1 MIFAA
6 AVLILRSQ
14 PPPQPARLERFTAEK
29 SLMGTV
35 ARITL
40 YAPDTDRAVA
50 AFRAAFDLLDRLD
63 ARLSDYRP
71 ASELM
76 RLSQR
81 AGEGPVAVSPEL
93 FEVLKLAREIAAET
107 GGAFDPTLGPLTRLW
122 RRARREGRL
131 PDRDALERARSFCG
145 WRKLE
150 LDPAR
155 RTVALATPGMQLDLG
170 GVAKGYAADKA
181 LEALRSMSLSRAL
194 VVIGGE
200 MAIGAPPPGRG
211 GWRIAVGPDETA
223 GRGRRILRLSNCGVS
238 TSGDREQHLDLG
250 GKRYSH
256 VLAAPAGDLL
266 ADAPT
271 VTVVAPSAA
280 LADALATAF
289 HVLGPERSRPVLER
303 QRKVSACWWPAE
315 SARVPLSNP
324 AALQA
329 AAEIR
334 TR

>member
-1 MIFAA
+1 MLALAA
-6 AVLILRSQ
+6 LLTLGAS
-14 PPPQPARLERFTAEK
+14 PPSSEARLERFTAEK

-40 YAPDTDRAVA
+40 YAPDAGRAVK
-50 AFRAAFDLLDRLD
+50 AFRAAFDLLDALD

-76 RLSQR
+76 RLSRR
-81 AGEGPVAVSPEL
+81 AGEGPVAVSSEL
-93 FEVLKLAREIAAET
+93 FEALRLAREIAAET

-131 PDRDALERARSFCG
+131 PDPDALERARSLCG
-145 WRKLE
+145 WGKLE
-150 LDPAR
+150 LDPAS
-155 RTVALATPGMQLDLG
+155 RTVSLAAPGMQLDLG

-181 LEALRSMSLSRAL
+181 LDLLHSMCLSRAL

-200 MAIGAPPPGRG
+200 MAIGAPPPKRD
-211 GWRIAVGPDETA
+211 GWRIGVGPSESA
-223 GRGRRILRLSNCGVS
+223 RRILRLSNCGVS
-238 TSGDREQHLDLG
+238 TSGDREQHLDLH

-256 VLAAPAGDLL
+256 VLERASGQAL

-271 VTVVAPSAA
+271 VTVVAPTAA

-289 HVLGPERSRPVLER
+289 HVLGPSGSRAVVERRPEILVL
-303 QRKVSACWWPAE
+303 WWRPAG
-315 SARVPLSNP
+315 R
-324 AALQA
+324 
-329 AAEIR
+329 R
-334 TR
+334 

>member
-1 MIFAA
+1 VLAVAA
-6 AVLILRSQ
+6 LLTLGAS
-14 PPPQPARLERFTAEK
+14 PPSSEARLERFTAEK

-35 ARITL
+35 ARIAL
-40 YAPDTDRAVA
+40 YAPDADRAVK
-50 AFRAAFDLLDRLD
+50 AFRAAFDLLDALD

-76 RLSQR
+76 RLSRR
-81 AGEGPVAVSPEL
+81 AGEGPAPVSPEL
-93 FEVLKLAREIAAET
+93 FEVLRLAREIAAET

-131 PDRDALERARSFCG
+131 PDPDTLERARRLCG

-150 LDPAR
+150 LDPAS
-155 RTVALATPGMQLDLG
+155 RTVSLATPGMQLDLG

-181 LEALRSMSLSRAL
+181 LELLRSTGLPQTL

-200 MAIGAPPPGRG
+200 MAIGAPPPGRS

-238 TSGDREQHLDLG
+238 TSGDREQHLDLH

-256 VLAAPAGDLL
+256 VLERASGQALTG
-266 ADAPT
+266 APT
-271 VTVVAPSAA
+271 VTVVAPTAA

-289 HVLGPERSRPVLER
+289 HVLGLARARPILNSRREVLAYWWRAENAR
-303 QRKVSACWWPAE
+303 PPLADPSAP
-315 SARVPLSNP
+315 R
-324 AALQA
+324 A
-329 AAEIR
+329 AAGNR
-334 TR
+334 VR